1 MLVTGGRRQPS
12 GVLNPFIRL
21 AAFFGSDG
29 LIVAATPSKVSHMV
43 FLDNAL
49 AESDVLFVESVIDP
63 LFPAF
68 SLNFLAIPVRPS
80 ADPLK
85 RSTSFECNSI
95 RALFDSLS
103 NSTSIADAGAAATAD
118 DADIDADAADAVD
131 IVADVDE
138 VDDNDDAVTAD
149 IAAAMDFSI
158 AIAVAV
164 PSLVSLAC
172 LFFRLRDKDICIC
185 DTIFAEPAG
194 VASNG
199 TTPTCFRLG
208 LATIV
213 VGVDAAI

>member
-29 LIVAATPSKVSHMV
+29 LIVAATPSKVSRMV

-49 AESDVLFVESVIDP
+49 AESDVLLVESVIDP
-63 LFPAF
+63 PFPAF

-118 DADIDADAADAVD
+118 DADIDADTDAVD

-164 PSLVSLAC
+164 PLLVSLAC
-172 LFFRLRDKDICIC
+172 LFFLLRDKDICIC

-194 VASNG
+194 
-199 TTPTCFRLG
+199 
-208 LATIV
+208 
-213 VGVDAAI
+213 AA